1 MVETKKYSFE
11 KLDVY
16 RKSREFNFM
25 IFQLSETFPQ
35 GKDIA
40 LKIQMTRSSMSICAN
55 IAEGTGRRI
64 GKDQGQFYKIAY
76 ASLMET
82 LNHLLIASDY
92 GFISEEKIDE
102 LYRPKIDLINAQLS
116 ALYRYSINGSNGI
129 PK

>member
-1 MVETKKYSFE
+1 
-11 KLDVY
+11 
-16 RKSREFNFM
+16 
-25 IFQLSETFPQ
+25 
-35 GKDIA
+35 
-40 LKIQMTRSSMSICAN
+40 MSICAN

-129 PK
+129 PKWKRKI